1 MAPLDDNPVEM
12 YILWTI
18 DDDLVELFLGS
29 IADDLYTQLYN
40 SIADDA
46 PQHKET
52 LPGYILRRRHQSQLN
67 RRCRRWGAAASSQAV
82 CLLVS
87 FWADKPG

>member
-1 MAPLDDNPVEM
+1 MVLNLVQFGLWRWFAIVSFLRCPFFSPATAHGRSKVAPLDDNPVEM

-29 IADDLYTQLYN
+29 IADDLYTQLYS

-46 PQHKET
+46 PQH
-52 LPGYILRRRHQSQLN
+52 
-67 RRCRRWGAAASSQAV
+67 
-82 CLLVS
+82 
-87 FWADKPG
+87 